1 MTYSILFD
9 RYTRLAATAG
19 SFFSTRRLPAA
30 VALAMILALATGILP
45 GSSAAVYAQ
54 DKAPPPVVATV
65 NINTADAATLA
76 NSLKGVGTSRAE
88 EIVRY
93 REAYGPFKS
102 VDELTDVKGIGK
114 STLEGNR
121 AIITLE

>member
-1 MTYSILFD
+1 MTYSKLLD
-9 RYTRLAATAG
+9 RYTRLAVAAV
-19 SFFSTRRLPAA
+19 SFFSMGRLPSA
-30 VALAMILALATGILP
+30 VSLALVFALASGILP
-45 GSSAAVYAQ
+45 GAGSNVYAQ

-76 NSLKGVGTSRAE
+76 ASLKGIGTSRAE

>member
-1 MTYSILFD
+1 MGD
-9 RYTRLAATAG
+9 GPARAG
-19 SFFSTRRLPAA
+19 LHHDARHAHPHRHARF
-30 VALAMILALATGILP
+30 
-45 GSSAAVYAQ
+45 
-54 DKAPPPVVATV
+54 KAPPPVVATV

-76 NSLKGVGTSRAE
+76 ASLKGVGAARAE

-102 VDELTDVKGIGK
+102 VDELTDVKGIGN

>member
-1 MTYSILFD
+1 MTYSLLLD
-9 RYTRLAATAG
+9 RYTRLAAAAV
-19 SFFSTRRLPAA
+19 SLFSMRRLPAA
-30 VALAMILALATGILP
+30 VALALVVALASGILP
-45 GSSAAVYAQ
+45 GASSVFYAQ

-76 NSLKGVGTSRAE
+76 ASLKGVGAARAE

-102 VDELTDVKGIGK
+102 VDELTDVKGIGTA
-114 STLEGNR
+114 TLEGNR